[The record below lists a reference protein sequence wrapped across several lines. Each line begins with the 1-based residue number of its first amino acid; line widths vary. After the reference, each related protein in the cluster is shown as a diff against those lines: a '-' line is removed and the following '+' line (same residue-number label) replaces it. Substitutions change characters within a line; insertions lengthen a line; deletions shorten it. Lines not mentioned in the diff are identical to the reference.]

1 MADNNFKSNGES
13 ALLDLRTR
21 NLLEKLT
28 ADKSLNLNVL
38 YLRNKDIKALS
49 LYQKLQEVISLSLR
63 NNLFNHQGLGDLA
76 TSPFVINIESLNL
89 MDNSIGD
96 KGVFLLS

>member
-21 NLLEKLT
+21 NLVEKLT

-49 LYQKLQEVISLSLR
+49 LYQKLQEVIS
-63 NNLFNHQGLGDLA
+63 
-76 TSPFVINIESLNL
+76 
-89 MDNSIGD
+89 
-96 KGVFLLS
+96 

>member
-13 ALLDLRTR
+13 ALLDLRR
-21 NLLEKLT
+21 EIYRKLT

-49 LYQKLQEVISLSLR
+49 LYQKLEEVISLS
-63 NNLFNHQGLGDLA
+63 
-76 TSPFVINIESLNL
+76 FVIIYSTIKVWGFSNISLC
-89 MDNSIGD
+89 
-96 KGVFLLS
+96 